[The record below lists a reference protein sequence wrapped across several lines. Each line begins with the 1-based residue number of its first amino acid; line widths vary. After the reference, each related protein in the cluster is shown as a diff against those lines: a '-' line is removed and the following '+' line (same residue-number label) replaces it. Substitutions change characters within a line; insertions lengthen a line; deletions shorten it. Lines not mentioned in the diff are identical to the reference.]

1 MALSFRK
8 DDKERKQKSLERAQK
23 EAKMAS
29 ESAKDARNRREAKI
43 VANKLE
49 APVEQNEEKQV
60 VENVLDETKDE
71 IKVATRKDAKE
82 ELTAMQREQQQV
94 VNKALDETK
103 DEIKVATRK
112 DAKEELTAM
121 QREQQQ
127 AVNKALDET
136 KDEIK
141 VATRED
147 AKEIPQYTQKLGD
160 LQEQTIQTTREIAD
174 NYIESQKEIISIYQ
188 SVWTPFVENANS
200 RFWNYWSISPKGIA
214 ETYGTVVSSFA
225 DNVIAAT
232 RLTNNAVSANMEQFS
247 TALQQTKDNSRELS
261 RLGINAAKIFNE
273 ASNDIATTG
282 ISAVETTTTAGSRQ
296 RR

>member
-1 MALSFRK
+1 MSCGCRWYPKVTYTIVLYSINAPYTIMSINKK
-8 DDKERKQKSLERAQK
+8 DR
-23 EAKMAS
+23 
-29 ESAKDARNRREAKI
+29 
-43 VANKLE
+43 
-49 APVEQNEEKQV
+49 
-60 VENVLDETKDE
+60 
-71 IKVATRKDAKE
+71 KE
-82 ELTAMQREQQQV
+82 EDTTVPSPSQIQ
-94 VNKALDETK
+94 K
-103 DEIKVATRK
+103 D
-112 DAKEELTAM
+112 
-121 QREQQQ
+121 QQQ

-141 VATRED
+141 TATRE
-147 AKEIPQYTQKLGD
+147 AVREIPQYTQRLGD
-160 LQEQTIQTTREIAD
+160 IQEQTIQTTRVIAD

-188 SVWTPFVENANS
+188 SVWTPFIENANS

-232 RLTNNAVSANMEQFS
+232 RLTNNAVSANMELFS

-261 RLGINAAKIFNE
+261 RLSINAAKIFNE

>member
-1 MALSFRK
+1 MTYSK
-8 DDKERKQKSLERAQK
+8 DAKGERTLERAQE
-23 EAKMAS
+23 EAEMIS
-29 ESAKDARNRREAKI
+29 EFAKDARNRKEAQKI
-43 VANKLE
+43 ANKLE
-49 APVEQNEEKQV
+49 TAIEHKNEEKEVDSNSMFV
-60 VENVLDETKDE
+60 VEQQEKVIEGVLDETKDN
-71 IKVATRKDAKE
+71 IRH
-82 ELTAMQREQQQV
+82 
-94 VNKALDETK
+94 
-103 DEIKVATRK
+103 
-112 DAKEELTAM
+112 
-121 QREQQQ
+121 
-127 AVNKALDET
+127 
-136 KDEIK
+136 
-141 VATRED
+141 ATRE
-147 AKEIPQYTQKLGD
+147 ATKEIPQYTQRLGD
-160 LQEQTIQTTREIAD
+160 IQEQTIQTTRVIAD

-232 RLTNNAVSANMEQFS
+232 RLTNNAVSANMELFS

-261 RLGINAAKIFNE
+261 RLSINAAKIFNE